1 MTRITLLISGALLL
15 PLATIAAAQTT
26 TSPSTKTPTA
36 TPLNPSPG
44 GYARLTPGN
53 QRVVDALYTA
63 QRTSAT
69 GMGATGYTRDQI
81 AAMKQSGLGWGQ
93 VFQRLKAQGL
103 VKEKNLG
110 QPIDPGR
117 NDRLNRGWAR
127 HPRSST
133 LRDQSTRPR
142 EGGGEWRTRD
152 GTAVDEPRPRPTTHR
167 PSCQVNAGRR
177 RPESRSTG
185 SSSLVSRPMTLP
197 R

>member
-1 MTRITLLISGALLL
+1 MTRIALLSGALLL

-36 TPLNPSPG
+36 TTLNPSPG

-53 QRVVDALYTA
+53 QRVVDALYNA

-110 QPIDPGR
+110 QVMSQYNTAESGGANTAIVTTASGKSP
-117 NDRLNRGWAR
+117 LV
-127 HPRSST
+127 
-133 LRDQSTRPR
+133 STRHGKSSASPR
-142 EGGGEWRTRD
+142 
-152 GTAVDEPRPRPTTHR
+152 
-167 PSCQVNAGRR
+167 
-177 RPESRSTG
+177 
-185 SSSLVSRPMTLP
+185 
-197 R
+197 